1 MKRGRRGGVQ
11 LSGWLYRGE
20 MDRRVGEG
28 WEVCVYNPVKER
40 ELCDLRNMSHVILA
54 VHQLRATP

>member
-1 MKRGRRGGVQ
+1 M
-11 LSGWLYRGE
+11 YRGE